1 MGPLFACIIKRQF
14 ENLKAGDRFFFSHSK
29 SQRGQVSPGRPH
41 PQGLSSVAKKNIHG
55 RSLGAILCENLDPSI
70 LRSKMTGRDVFRIVS
85 RTNPALDCRRLK
97 NGKLDISGIFWE
109 ALSEDPQL
117 GKGLPNIAK
126 PEPEVVSE
134 VSDFCSFSPLLCDL
148 SQQL

>member
-1 MGPLFACIIKRQF
+1 M
-14 ENLKAGDRFFFSHSK
+14 
-29 SQRGQVSPGRPH
+29 SPGRPH

-85 RTNPALDCRRLK
+85 RTNPALDCRRLTE
-97 NGKLDISGIFWE
+97 GKLDISGIFWE

-117 GKGLPNIAK
+117 GKGLPDIAT
-126 PEPEVVSE
+126 PEPVVASD
-134 VSDFCSFSPLLCDL
+134 VSDFCDFSPLLCDL